1 VEWDGGKPETSSAAH
16 TTRPPAPMPTTIVF
30 CSEKGGVGKTTS
42 AVNLAMAFAVGGY
55 KVLLVD
61 MDPQGSV
68 RFSFGVQGPIT
79 RGTRQLLSDRLIP
92 LAHLITKAN
101 TAAPGLDYIFANF
114 DTLRQELEVVERVSS
129 PTVLKERLAREA
141 GGYDFVVLDA
151 PASNNT
157 MALNA
162 ITAADLVILPLQC
175 ESLAIKSLKRFLVA
189 FKELQ
194 LRYNPELRV
203 AGVLLTMYD
212 RTVEVHRR
220 ICRQMYETLGESV
233 FSTIIPRSK
242 EITEASALGQSVLTY
257 KANSVGATAYI
268 RLAKEILDRYHLRPQ
283 MAVS

>member
-1 VEWDGGKPETSSAAH
+1 
-16 TTRPPAPMPTTIVF
+16 MPTTIVF

-42 AVNLAMAFAVGGY
+42 AVNLAMALAVGGY
-55 KVLLVD
+55 RVLLVD

-68 RFSFGVQGPIT
+68 RFSFGVQGPI
-79 RGTRQLLSDRLIP
+79 RQGTRQLLSDPSVP
-92 LAHLITKAN
+92 LAQLITRADP
-101 TAAPGLDYIFANF
+101 APGLDYVFANF
-114 DTLRQELEVVERVSS
+114 DTLQQELAVVERVTS
-129 PTVLKERLAREA
+129 PTVLRERLSTEA
-141 GGYDFVVLDA
+141 SDYDFVVLDA
-151 PASNNT
+151 PASNNL

-194 LRYNPELRV
+194 LRHNPELRV

-212 RTVEVHRR
+212 RTVDVHRR

-233 FSTIIPRSK
+233 FSTIIPRSR

-257 KANSVGATAYI
+257 KVNSVGATAYV
-268 RLAKEILDRYHLRPQ
+268 RLAKEILDRYRLRPQ

>member
-1 VEWDGGKPETSSAAH
+1 
-16 TTRPPAPMPTTIVF
+16 MPTTIVF

-55 KVLLVD
+55 RVLLVD

-68 RFSFGVQGPIT
+68 RFSFGIRDPIA
-79 RGTRQLLSDRLIP
+79 RGTRQLLSDPAIP
-92 LAHLITKAN
+92 LGQLITHADP
-101 TAAPGLDYIFANF
+101 APGLDYVFANF
-114 DTLRQELEVVERVSS
+114 DTLRQELEVAERVTS
-129 PTVLKERLAREA
+129 PTVLKERLASEA
-141 GGYDFVVLDA
+141 AAYDFVVLDA
-151 PASNNT
+151 PASNNL

-212 RTVEVHRR
+212 RTVDVHRR

-233 FSTIIPRSK
+233 FSTIVPRSK

-257 KANSVGATAYI
+257 KMNSVGATAYI
-268 RLAKEILDRYHLRPQ
+268 RLAKEILDRYRLRPQ

>member
-1 VEWDGGKPETSSAAH
+1 
-16 TTRPPAPMPTTIVF
+16 MPTTIVF

-68 RFSFGVQGPIT
+68 RFSFGVQGPVT
-79 RGTRQLLSDRLIP
+79 RGTRQLLTDRSLP
-92 LAHLITKAN
+92 LSQLVTRTN
-101 TAAPGLDYIFANF
+101 VAPGLDYIFANF
-114 DTLRQELEVVERVSS
+114 DTLRQELDVVERVSS
-129 PTVLKERLAREA
+129 PTVLKERLETEA
-141 GGYDFVVLDA
+141 AAYDFVVLDA
-151 PASNNT
+151 PASNNM

-203 AGVLLTMYD
+203 AGVLLTLYD
-212 RTVEVHRR
+212 RTVDVHRR
-220 ICRQMYETLGESV
+220 ICRQMYETLAESV
-233 FSTIIPRSK
+233 FSTIIPRGR

-257 KANSVGATAYI
+257 KVNSVGATAYI
-268 RLAKEILDRYHLRPQ
+268 RLAKEILDRYQLRPR